1 MRAAVYQ
8 GNQKLEI
15 KDVPVPP
22 TGLGQILV
30 KVSHSA
36 ICGTDVHGFMYDVVP
51 KGQIMGHEY
60 SGTVVEVGKGVTQ
73 WKKGDRVA
81 GGGGTPPPGVPSFII
96 THPRFNFRKQGW
108 NSQPPWAMAYA
119 EYVQMEAW
127 QALGIPN
134 EVSDVA
140 ASMAEPL
147 AAAVHAVRRSG
158 LKIGDSVAVFG
169 AGPLGL
175 FSAQVAKA
183 AGAAPVVAIEPA
195 PARREAAGKVGA
207 DAVIDPSKQDVE
219 TELTK
224 LTGGKGPQIVFECAG
239 AKSTLHQAMESV
251 RFGGRVVLVA
261 LSWEPQPVVPV
272 DFITRDVE
280 LTTTFAHGTDDWLVG
295 FDLIKKGKVNTD
307 ALLTKD
313 GIIPLEKIQETF
325 LRLTKPTDEIK
336 VVVKL

>member
-1 MRAAVYQ
+1 MKAAVYQ

-15 KDVPVPP
+15 KDVPVPSVGP
-22 TGLGQILV
+22 GQILV

-51 KGQIMGHEY
+51 KGQVMGHEY
-60 SGTVVEVGKGVTQ
+60 GGTVVEVGKGVKE

-81 GGGGTPPPGVPSFII
+81 GGGGTPPPGTPSFII

-127 QALGIPN
+127 QAIGIPDG
-134 EVSDVA
+134 VSDVA

-158 LKIGDSVAVFG
+158 LKIGDPVAVFG

-183 AGAAPVVAIEPA
+183 AGASPVIVIEPA
-195 PARREAAGKVGA
+195 QGRRETAKKVGA
-207 DAVIDPSKQDVE
+207 DVVLDPTKQDIE
-219 TELTK
+219 EELAK

-239 AKSTLHQAMESV
+239 AKNTLHQAMDAV

-280 LTTTFAHGTDDWLVG
+280 LTTTFAHGTDDWLIG
-295 FDLIKKGKVNTD
+295 FDLMAKGKVNTD
-307 ALLTKD
+307 ALLAKD
-313 GIIPLEKIQETF
+313 GIIPLEKIQDAF
-325 LRLTKPTDEIK
+325 MRLTKPTSDIK